1 MPFAGQ
7 PFHKSSFLSGIWSM
21 SKFTLF
27 LSFLG
32 PLTPPACLY
41 FAILIFIFVEIICKV
56 IFFLRIKNVL
66 FVSNVFIVN
75 RESIKPYGFVGCK
88 TSCTCKSFS
97 AQAHLRPGDF
107 EILSKSKAW
116 QSQV

>member
-1 MPFAGQ
+1 
-7 PFHKSSFLSGIWSM
+7 M
-21 SKFTLF
+21 SNFTLF
-27 LSFLG
+27 LSFPG

-66 FVSNVFIVN
+66 FVSVFIVN
-75 RESIKPYGFVGCK
+75 REPLKPYGFVGCK
-88 TSCTCKSFS
+88 TSCTCKSFP

-107 EILSKSKAW
+107 EILSKSKA
-116 QSQV
+116 